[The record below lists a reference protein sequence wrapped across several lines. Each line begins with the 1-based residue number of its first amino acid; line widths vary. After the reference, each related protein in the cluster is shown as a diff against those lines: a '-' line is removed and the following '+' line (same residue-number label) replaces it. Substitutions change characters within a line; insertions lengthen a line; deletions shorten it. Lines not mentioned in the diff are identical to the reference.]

1 MKSLLETYDVQYK
14 ERKKSK
20 NLIQQ
25 EGDQECTGFS
35 LKCEYEKYIQVFLQA
50 IFFIGPQGMQLCE
63 TQPVMSV
70 TENKIYWNFFTKV
83 NTK

>member
-1 MKSLLETYDVQYK
+1 MKLLNLNLQVIYFPFREFEMKSLLETYDVQYK

-35 LKCEYEKYIQVFLQA
+35 LKCEYEKYI
-50 IFFIGPQGMQLCE
+50 
-63 TQPVMSV
+63 
-70 TENKIYWNFFTKV
+70 
-83 NTK
+83 